1 MRIAVVGTGVVGG
14 YFGGYQAQA
23 GENVVFVGRGANL
36 QAIREH
42 GLQVDDVSGNF
53 IVRPAQATDDPKTVG
68 VVDVVLLALKGW
80 QVAGAIETIRPLMKP
95 GTFVVSLTDGV
106 EAPDE
111 LATALGK
118 ERVVPGLAVMLGSM
132 LAPGHIRNT
141 LQKTYITIGEL
152 DGSSSERVVRLQKAC
167 ESARV
172 TANIST
178 DILSAL
184 WEKLILVGPYG
195 GVGAVT
201 RAPQGVFRSMPETR
215 LLLEGA
221 IHEALTV
228 ARANG
233 ATLSDNTV
241 KQTLAWLDHGP
252 AAGIGAMQRDI
263 MAGRPSELETQIGAV
278 VRLAQAAGVEVPR
291 HAFLYASLL
300 PQERKAR
307 GEIEFPTAEEKFLKA
322 A

>member
-1 MRIAVVGTGVVGG
+1 
-14 YFGGYQAQA
+14 
-23 GENVVFVGRGANL
+23 
-36 QAIREH
+36 
-42 GLQVDDVSGNF
+42 
-53 IVRPAQATDDPKTVG
+53 
-68 VVDVVLLALKGW
+68 
-80 QVAGAIETIRPLMKP
+80 
-95 GTFVVSLTDGV
+95 
-106 EAPDE
+106 
-111 LATALGK
+111 
-118 ERVVPGLAVMLGSM
+118 M

-167 ESARV
+167 ERARV
-172 TANIST
+172 MANIST

-215 LLLEGA
+215 QLLEGA

-233 ATLSDNTV
+233 AALSDNTV

-252 AAGIGAMQRDI
+252 VAGIGAMQRDI

-278 VRLAQAAGVEVPR
+278 VRLAQAVGVEVPR